1 MYCNFHH
8 DIQKECIMNFFH
20 RFSKKDQPKSKP
32 VSEESPVAEPTNTE
46 PQKIQGIL
54 VLSRDS
60 MDQSAILGLTQQ
72 ILDDQKSRGHAV
84 AEGFLAKHF
93 AAGADVDNDA
103 YMYGKIRNEF
113 SQFGGAEL
121 LNRTK
126 AFPFH
131 FPGGTSG
138 KFYVIYDRR

>member
-1 MYCNFHH
+1 
-8 DIQKECIMNFFH
+8 MNFFH
-20 RFSKKDQPKSKP
+20 RFSKKDKPKTDT
-32 VSEESPVAEPTNTE
+32 VSEASPEAEPTNTE
-46 PQKIQGIL
+46 AQKIQGIL
-54 VLSRDS
+54 VLSRDA

-72 ILDDQKSRGHAV
+72 ILNDQKSRGHAV
-84 AEGFLAKHF
+84 AEGFLAKHI

-103 YMYGKIRNEF
+103 YMYGKIRSEF
-113 SQFGGAEL
+113 SQFGDAEL

-126 AFPFH
+126 VFPFH